1 MNTELL
7 KLINTQKIIDLSQTF
22 EEGMPVWFTHP
33 RFYQNEVDS
42 LDKGDVSYLNQLT
55 MGEHCGTHVD
65 AQNHFVSGG
74 YTIAEMPLNQ
84 LIGRGIIIDIA
95 HLPDNGV
102 ATVELIRQWE
112 QENGKIQ
119 KDDIVCF
126 YTGHEQYWGVKPHYE
141 KFMSD
146 WRGLSKEGAEY
157 LRDLGVKAVGS
168 DAMALDAFVNEGHPA
183 HCVLL
188 GAGIPIIE
196 NIANL
201 KKITGTFIFA
211 ALPLKI
217 KNGSASPLR
226 AIALVDKT

>member
-1 MNTELL
+1 MNQSLL
-7 KLINTQKIIDLSQTF
+7 ALLNKGKMIDLSQTF

-42 LDKGDVSYLNQLT
+42 IEKGDVSYLNQLI

-65 AQNHFVSGG
+65 AQNHFVAGG
-74 YTIAEMPLNQ
+74 QTIAQMPLEQ
-84 LIGRGIIIDIA
+84 LIGRGVVIDIA

-102 ATVELIRQWE
+102 ATVELIECWE
-112 QENGKIQ
+112 KENGKIQ
-119 KDDIVCF
+119 KDDIVFF
-126 YTGHEQYWGVKPHYE
+126 YTGHEQYWGVKPNFD
-141 KFMSD
+141 KFMSN

-157 LRDLGVKAVGS
+157 LRAIGVKAVGS

-188 GAGIPIIE
+188 GANIPIIE
-196 NIANL
+196 NVANL
-201 KKITGTFIFA
+201 KKIQGEFVFF

-226 AIALVDKT
+226 AVAYVSAE